1 LSAWPRAER
10 EANAS
15 PLVSA
20 GSLAGVSTAVSSPA
34 DARFAP
40 CAVIP
45 VYNHE
50 RAVGQV
56 LAAVRAAGLPCVMVD
71 DASGAECA
79 RELDRLAVAD
89 GEVSLVRL
97 PVNLGKGGAV
107 SAGLRA
113 ARERGF
119 THVLQIDADGQHAMG
134 DISRFVQEGRAHPQ
148 SLVCGRPVFDEAM
161 PKGRFYGRYLT
172 HVFVWL
178 NTLSF
183 AIPDSMCGFRVYPLA
198 PVLKLLDSARL
209 GSRMDFDVEVLVRL
223 HWRAVPMR
231 WLDTRV
237 SYPLDGVSHFRMV
250 WDNVLMVRLQLKLLG
265 GMLVRLPLLLWRKA
279 R

>member
-1 LSAWPRAER
+1 MQRAER
-10 EANAS
+10 EARTSGGDPGGQPAS
-15 PLVSA
+15 WTGAPSA
-20 GSLAGVSTAVSSPA
+20 ETGFV
-34 DARFAP
+34 P

-71 DASGAECA
+71 DASNAECA
-79 RELDRLAVAD
+79 RELDRLAAAD
-89 GEVSLVRL
+89 AEVSLVRL
-97 PVNLGKGGAV
+97 PMNLGKGGAV
-107 SAGLRA
+107 TAGLRA

-119 THVLQIDADGQHAMG
+119 THALQIDADGQHAMG
-134 DISRFVQEGRAHPQ
+134 DIVRFLEEGRAHPR
-148 SLVCGRPVFDEAM
+148 SLICGQPMFDAAM

-183 AIPDSMCGFRVYPLA
+183 DIRDSMCGFRVYPLA
-198 PVLKLLDSARL
+198 PVLKLLDEKHL
-209 GSRMDFDVEVLVRL
+209 GLRMDFDVEVLVRL
-223 HWRAVPMR
+223 HWRQVPMR
-231 WLDTRV
+231 WLPTRV

-250 WDNVLMVRLQLKLLG
+250 WDNVLMVRLQLKLLA
-265 GMLVRLPLLLWRKA
+265 GMLLRLPLLLWRKV

>member
-1 LSAWPRAER
+1 MAALP
-10 EANAS
+10 
-15 PLVSA
+15 
-20 GSLAGVSTAVSSPA
+20 SSPDLA
-34 DARFAP
+34 VAARSAEFGP

-50 RAVGQV
+50 HAIGRVV
-56 LAAVRAAGLPCVMVD
+56 EAVRAAGLPCVLVD
-71 DASGAECA
+71 DASSDACA
-79 RELDRLAVAD
+79 RELDRLAMLGPD
-89 GEVSLVRL
+89 VSLVRL

-107 SAGLRA
+107 TAGLRA
-113 ARERGF
+113 AQKLGF
-119 THVLQIDADGQHAMG
+119 THALQIDADGQHALG
-134 DISRFVQEGRAHPQ
+134 DVPRFLAEARAHPGTM
-148 SLVCGRPVFDEAM
+148 VCGRPVFDAAM

-183 AIPDSMCGFRVYPLA
+183 DIPDSMCGFRVYPLTS
-198 PVLKLLDSARL
+198 VLALLNSARL

-223 HWRAVPMR
+223 HWRGQPML

-237 SYPLDGVSHFRMV
+237 SYPMDGVSHFRMV
-250 WDNVLMVRLQLKLLG
+250 WDNVLMVRLQVKLFV
-265 GMLVRLPLLLWRKA
+265 GMLVRLPLLLWVHGRRWKV